1 MWGRNEIENPRAI
14 ELRAGSIVIIDFQPI
29 YTSSSS
35 SSSSP
40 SLSVVE
46 DVPSESLP
54 DCPEV
59 SKNQRNSSGGHF
71 PYQTGI
77 FGNEHYLPV
86 FASMAYRN
94 FHLFAE
100 PLALGFV
107 HSLKPH
113 DFKTDFL
120 LSASSSPLSI
130 HGQTTFFS
138 NASLTNFFIWP
149 SKMLCGS
156 ADHLHSAL
164 K

>member
-59 SKNQRNSSGGHF
+59 SINYNK
-71 PYQTGI
+71 YI
-77 FGNEHYLPV
+77 DIIGNPKYYGR
-86 FASMAYRN
+86 F
-94 FHLFAE
+94 
-100 PLALGFV
+100 
-107 HSLKPH
+107 
-113 DFKTDFL
+113 T
-120 LSASSSPLSI
+120 
-130 HGQTTFFS
+130 
-138 NASLTNFFIWP
+138 WP
-149 SKMLCGS
+149 
-156 ADHLHSAL
+156 
-164 K
+164 

>member
-1 MWGRNEIENPRAI
+1 MCGRKWKKPW
-14 ELRAGSIVIIDFQPI
+14 ELNVWAGSNEVIDILSI

-77 FGNEHYLPV
+77 FGNEHHLPV

-120 LSASSSPLSI
+120 FSASSSPLSI
-130 HGQTTFFS
+130 HGQTTFLS
-138 NASLTNFFIWP
+138 NASLTIFFIWP
-149 SKMLCGS
+149 SKMLWGS